1 VEQLVARWA
10 HNPKAAGSS
19 PAPATERK
27 PLYLQRLF
35 YFGQMHCVYVLFS
48 SKFNKIYI
56 GETANLIGRFHAHN
70 EFAIKGYT
78 KKYRPWLVVHVEFL
92 ETRKEALA
100 REKTLKSG
108 KGRQWIHNNI
118 IPLYR

>member
-19 PAPATERK
+19 PAPATRRK
-27 PLYLQRLF
+27 PLHMQRLF

-70 EFAIKGYT
+70 ELANKGYT
-78 KKYRPWLVVHVEFL
+78 KKYRPWIVVHVEFL
-92 ETRKEALA
+92 QTRKAALA

-118 IPLYR
+118 IPMYR

>member
-1 VEQLVARWA
+1 LGSYPPEAD
-10 HNPKAAGSS
+10 AGS
-19 PAPATERK
+19 PPQADAPATRRK
-27 PLYLQRLF
+27 PLHMQRLF

-70 EFAIKGYT
+70 ELANKGYT
-78 KKYRPWLVVHVEFL
+78 KKYRPWIVVHVEFL
-92 ETRKEALA
+92 QTRKAALA

-118 IPLYR
+118 IPMYR

>member
-19 PAPATERK
+19 PAPATKRK
-27 PLYLQRLF
+27 PLHMQRLF

-70 EFAIKGYT
+70 ELANKGYT
-78 KKYRPWLVVHVEFL
+78 KKYRPWIVVHVEFL
-92 ETRKEALA
+92 RTRKAALA

-118 IPLYR
+118 IPMYR

>member
-1 VEQLVARWA
+1 LGSYPPEAD
-10 HNPKAAGSS
+10 AGS
-19 PAPATERK
+19 PPQADAPATKRK

-70 EFAIKGYT
+70 EFA
-78 KKYRPWLVVHVEFL
+78 
-92 ETRKEALA
+92 
-100 REKTLKSG
+100 
-108 KGRQWIHNNI
+108 N
-118 IPLYR
+118 